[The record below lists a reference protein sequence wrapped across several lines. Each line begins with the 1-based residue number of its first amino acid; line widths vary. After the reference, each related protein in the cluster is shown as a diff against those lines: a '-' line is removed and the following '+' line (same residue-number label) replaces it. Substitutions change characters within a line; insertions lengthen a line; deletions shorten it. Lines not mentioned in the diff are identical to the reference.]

1 MLFSQPSCRDPHT
14 LFQFWIGGSSASP
27 LTEYRFVRDTNIFAG
42 LAGENEE
49 TEVNWRVG
57 GTSSRL
63 FTVRVT
69 DNFFSVVGIPVALGR
84 GIQPGDS
91 SAVVLTY
98 GFWQRRLAADPNVL
112 GRKLLL
118 DGYPYIVVGVLPRD
132 HRTVTGFGFS
142 PDLYLPLST
151 DRTAVTL
158 YARLP
163 RGMSRQSAHARLLAT
178 CAELDRVYPH
188 GNQRWAEDIK
198 ILSVSGMDR
207 LLGEEMLPI
216 TGFFTMLMIVVALV
230 LLIACANVASL
241 LLARASSRAKEF
253 AIRLSIGAS
262 RGRVVR
268 QLLAESWLLAIGG
281 AAAGLGLN
289 LALTSFF
296 NHFQLPLPLPIQL
309 HILPD
314 WRLLAYSVTVM
325 LVCTVASGLAPAI
338 QGTRTGIGLDL
349 KHDDHQVGS
358 RRWTLRSMLVVAQ
371 LAVSIVL
378 LCAGFVFIRNLLRS
392 SAMSPGF
399 DAVQTVWSSVRL
411 VPEAYPDPDKTRAFV
426 SAALAQL
433 RTLPGVEAAAVAR
446 TVPLNGHSTTGT
458 RLRTDVGSHP
468 VAVTFNGNKV
478 SPDYFRVMKIAMVQG
493 REFSSDDIPGSPGV
507 AILNEAMAMRLFG
520 KVSAVGHSIR
530 FGNRSAV
537 TVVGVARN
545 SKYFTIG
552 EEGALAYYEPYV
564 QWDRPEPDVQ
574 FLLRSFSG
582 PEPIVTP
589 INQVLGR
596 LDSTAAIDTKP
607 MNQALTFALLPS
619 RAGAAIPGAVGL
631 LGLTLAAIGLYGML
645 AYAVSRRIRE
655 IGLRN
660 SSRCNPG
667 MYCSTGPSSEPHA
680 GGGWRG
686 GRYSD
691 GHLFGPTTCGIFDS
705 RGTPRGPDELCRG
718 RVVLLWVAL
727 LASVAPFGHCA

>member
-1 MLFSQPSCRDPHT
+1 M
-14 LFQFWIGGSSASP
+14 GGVA
-27 LTEYRFVRDTNIFAG
+27 
-42 LAGENEE
+42 
-49 TEVNWRVG
+49 
-57 GTSSRL
+57 SRL

-69 DNFFSVVGIPVALGR
+69 DNFFNVVGTPVALGR

-91 SAVVLTY
+91 STVVLTY

-112 GRKLLL
+112 GRKLIL
-118 DGYPYIVVGVLPRD
+118 DGYPYIVVGVLPKD

-142 PDLYLPLST
+142 PDLYLPVST
-151 DRTAVTL
+151 SQTNVTF

-163 RGMSRQSAHARLLAT
+163 RGMTRQSAHARLLAT
-178 CAELDRVYPH
+178 CEALDRVYPH
-188 GNQRWAEDIK
+188 GSQRWAEDIK
-198 ILSVSGMDR
+198 ILSVSGVDR

-216 TGFFTMLMIVVALV
+216 TGFFMMLMIVVALV

-241 LLARASSRAKEF
+241 LLARASGRAKEF

-262 RGRVVR
+262 RGRIVR
-268 QLLAESWLLAIGG
+268 QLLTESWLLAMGG

-314 WRLLAYSVTVM
+314 SRLLAYSVAVT

-338 QGTRTGIGLDL
+338 KGTSAGIGLDL
-349 KHDDHQVGS
+349 KRDDHHTGS

-378 LCAGFVFIRNLLRS
+378 LCAGFVFVRNLLRS

-399 DAVQTVWSSVRL
+399 DAEHTVWSWVRL
-411 VPEAYPDPDKTRAFV
+411 VPEAYPDPHKTRAFV

-446 TVPLNGHSTTGT
+446 TVPLNGHSTTGA
-458 RLRTDVGSHP
+458 RLRTDAGSQL
-468 VAVTFNGNKV
+468 VTVTFNGNRV
-478 SPDYFRVMKIAMVQG
+478 GPDYFKVMKIAVVQG
-493 REFSSDDIPGSPGV
+493 REFSSDDTVGAPSV
-507 AILNEAMAMRLFG
+507 AILNEAMAARLFG
-520 KVSAVGHSIR
+520 KTNAVGHTIR
-530 FGNRSAV
+530 FGNKSAV

-552 EEGALAYYEPYV
+552 EEGALAYYEPYA

-574 FLLRSFSG
+574 FLVRSSSG
-582 PEPIVTP
+582 PEPIVGP

-607 MNQALTFALLPS
+607 MNKALAFAFLPS
-619 RAGAAIPGAVGL
+619 RVGAGILGGVGL
-631 LGLTLAAIGLYGML
+631 LGLTLAAIGLYGVL
-645 AYAVSRRIRE
+645 AYAVSRRISE
-655 IGLRN
+655 IGLRIAIGAT
-660 SSRCNPG
+660 PG
-667 MYCSTGPSSEPHA
+667 CIVGLVLRQSLTLVAVGIGA
-680 GGGWRG
+680 G
-686 GRYSD
+686 
-691 GHLFGPTTCGIFDS
+691 TAMAIFLVRPLAAFLIPEVRPAD
-705 RGTPRGPDELCRG
+705 PINFFVVA
-718 RVVLLWVAL
+718 VVLLLVAL
-727 LASVAPFGHCA
+727 LATLSPAVRALRVDPVVALRHD